1 MFQKVYYLIVGEGFV
16 QAFKN
21 SGINT
26 PEEGVKPGLD
36 PLGLTNHGDGAWLA
50 LDLQYTLWSY

>member
-36 PLGLTNHGDGAWLA
+36 LVGHTEKMRIC
-50 LDLQYTLWSY
+50 TKSII